1 MADVVQGVLRWILYG
16 NSHLKVDQYHTRLTS
31 YFSHQDLLSDIVKIT
46 GPMFEEQKMFY
57 TNLVLAGQRTSAI
70 GATGDD
76 VVFSLTGFIATRAL
90 GAACWDGPSIDG
102 ESIHMDPVILTWLV
116 LDASFRPALYNDAI
130 WTLLPSRYKLNMLY

>member
-1 MADVVQGVLRWILYG
+1 MQKLIVPLQVTKKHWILYG
-16 NSHLKVDQYHTRLTS
+16 NLSLKVDQYHTKLTSS
-31 YFSHQDLLSDIVKIT
+31 YFSCRGLPPGDIVKIT
-46 GPMFEEQKMFY
+46 GPMFKEQKMFY

-130 WTLLPSRYKLNMLY
+130 WTLLPSR